1 MGAGIRTLADFGFRD
16 TDDGVLAADV
26 RHKVLRSRTGV
37 TGVMHSKPD
46 TPILPILQ
54 HSIFLLN
61 SLYPM
66 TPIFPISTSQRI
78 SSCQA
83 FLSRP
88 FGIAVVK
95 IFSRQD
101 AKQSF
106 TKSEIRSAKSE
117 TNPKNSMPIVKSET
131 SLFGTLCSFDHLELF
146 RLSDFELRVFSAFL
160 PINRKGRWLPRR
172 INAAET
178 LHSAFEAIEPLL
190 RLPFQFWIDRNSRN
204 S

>member
-1 MGAGIRTLADFGFRD
+1 
-16 TDDGVLAADV
+16 
-26 RHKVLRSRTGV
+26 
-37 TGVMHSKPD
+37 MHSKPD

-160 PINRKGRWLPRR
+160 PINREGRWLPRR

>member
-106 TKSEIRSAKSE
+106 TKSE
-117 TNPKNSMPIVKSET
+117 T

-160 PINRKGRWLPRR
+160 PINRKGDGYR
-172 INAAET
+172 AE
-178 LHSAFEAIEPLL
+178 
-190 RLPFQFWIDRNSRN
+190 
-204 S
+204 

>member
-1 MGAGIRTLADFGFRD
+1 MNPSTSAAVIPASSRQALMHSKWSEW
-16 TDDGVLAADV
+16 VLASGRLPTLVSATPTMAYLPLMFDIKSSV
-26 RHKVLRSRTGV
+26 AGLEQLEWWSN
-37 TGVMHSKPD
+37 GVMHSKPD

-66 TPIFPISTSQRI
+66 TPIFHISTSQRI

-88 FGIAVVK
+88 FGIAVAK

-106 TKSEIRSAKSE
+106 TKSEARNKPKEFNANCEIRNE
-117 TNPKNSMPIVKSET
+117 LVWNFV
-131 SLFGTLCSFDHLELF
+131 LF
-146 RLSDFELRVFSAFL
+146 
-160 PINRKGRWLPRR
+160 
-172 INAAET
+172 
-178 LHSAFEAIEPLL
+178 
-190 RLPFQFWIDRNSRN
+190 
-204 S
+204 

>member
-1 MGAGIRTLADFGFRD
+1 PTMAYLPLMFDIKSSVAGLEQLEWWSNGE
-16 TDDGVLAADV
+16 
-26 RHKVLRSRTGV
+26 
-37 TGVMHSKPD
+37 MHSKPD

-101 AKQSF
+101 VKQSF
-106 TKSEIRSAKSE
+106 TK
-117 TNPKNSMPIVKSET
+117 
-131 SLFGTLCSFDHLELF
+131 
-146 RLSDFELRVFSAFL
+146 SAFL

-190 RLPFQFWIDRNSRN
+190 RLPFQF
-204 S
+204 

>member
-1 MGAGIRTLADFGFRD
+1 
-16 TDDGVLAADV
+16 
-26 RHKVLRSRTGV
+26 
-37 TGVMHSKPD
+37 MHSKPD

-106 TKSEIRSAKSE
+106 TKSEIPSAKSE
-117 TNPKNSMPIVKSET
+117 T
-131 SLFGTLCSFDHLELF
+131 SLSGTLCSFDHLELF

-172 INAAET
+172 INAAELYT
-178 LHSAFEAIEPLL
+178 RLSKPLSLFLGCRFSFGLTGIAAIHIVTALINFTQSFYLFVSPVPLS
-190 RLPFQFWIDRNSRN
+190 F
-204 S
+204 

>member
-83 FLSRP
+83 FLSCP

-106 TKSEIRSAKSE
+106 IKSEIRSAKSE